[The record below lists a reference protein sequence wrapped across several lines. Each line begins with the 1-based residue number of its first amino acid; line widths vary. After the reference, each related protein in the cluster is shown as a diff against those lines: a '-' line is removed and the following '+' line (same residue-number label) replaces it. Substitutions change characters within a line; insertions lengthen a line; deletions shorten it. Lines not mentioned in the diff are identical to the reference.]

1 MSDEWVEAAPPKEP
15 TPSCLIKRLEEEE
28 EEGIISCVHYSVTEV
43 RLLTIDPVI
52 IIITESNEM

>member
-1 MSDEWVEAAPPKEP
+1 MSEWVEAAPPKEP
-15 TPSCLIKRLEEEE
+15 TPSCLIRRLEEE

>member
-1 MSDEWVEAAPPKEP
+1 MEAAPPKEP
-15 TPSCLIKRLEEEE
+15 TPSCLIRRLEEEE
-28 EEGIISCVHYSVTEV
+28 AEGVISCVHYSVTEV